1 MSDNKKANEK
11 TDDNVT
17 ELPETE
23 KVAKEER
30 AVLRAAFDTTAYDK
44 KMAVRRQQMYLIT
57 VFTFAFFA
65 LIMVSITNPGIYNIN
80 QETLIVIN
88 HAFNAI
94 ILLLIP
100 FLLGSLGA
108 LARALMSGIKT
119 SQSMTLIFFSGLMA
133 MFSWV
138 GIKSGVLLSIV
149 APHLKDNGIEV
160 SSTVYTQSDF
170 YTMALV
176 AILVGMFSTN
186 LYIFINQRVEQLTQ
200 KANGKNKGSNK

>member
-17 ELPETE
+17 ALPETE
-23 KVAKEER
+23 KDEKEER
-30 AVLRAAFDTTAYDK
+30 AVLRAAFDTTAYDER
-44 KMAVRRQQMYLIT
+44 MAVRRKQIYLIA

-65 LIMVSITNPGIYNIN
+65 LIMVSITNRGIYNIN
-80 QETLIVIN
+80 EETLIVIN

-100 FLLGSLGA
+100 FFLGSLGA
-108 LARALMSGIKT
+108 LARALMSGIKA

-149 APHLKDNGIEV
+149 APHLKDKGIEV
-160 SSTVYTQSDF
+160 SATVYTQSDF

-200 KANGKNKGSNK
+200 KATVKNKGSNK